1 MSVALMALTGSVY
14 GQLPRDG
21 LLAWYPF
28 TGSAEDMSG
37 HDRDLTTI
45 EGYSPIDT
53 TDRYDSSDCAY
64 WYTGSGAV
72 VPFHTKDSWLPSGD
86 EPWSVCAWTF
96 PAGRKTCVV
105 SWGIQEEPNKKVS
118 ITQTPT
124 SDHSGSDLCVS
135 NGTDSLKAPYWSPSE
150 SRKWYHVVVTHDSN
164 TTKIYINGEE
174 RLSSDIDLSIE
185 NGSFLGIGGEASSD
199 DTFTRQREW
208 RGKLDDVALYN
219 KVLTSAQ
226 ISDIYES
233 KTALNNPPSI
243 TSEPEEI
250 TFVDMTYTYE
260 ISADDPENHDVTYH
274 LLEGPSGAEISG
286 NTLSCNTTGLE
297 LNDYPVKI
305 AAVDEMGDSS
315 YQEYTLTITAEV
327 SIEKPIRA
335 IPKYHESSGSS
346 AQQRYFTITGRALK
360 PTRRTSGIYL
370 RSHKVLV
377 LPFLKIMTN
386 HPANFNR

>member
-1 MSVALMALTGSVY
+1 MRRFLMSVILMALVGSVY

-37 HDRDLTTI
+37 HGHDLTAI
-45 EGYSPIDT
+45 EGYTPIDT

-72 VPFHTKDSWLPSGD
+72 YPLHTRDSWLPSGD
-86 EPWSVCAWTF
+86 ESWSVCAWTF
-96 PAGRKTCVV
+96 PAGTKTAVV

-118 ITQTPT
+118 ITQIPT
-124 SDHSGSDLCVS
+124 SSLSGCDLCVS
-135 NGTDSLKAPYWSPSE
+135 NGTDSLKAPYWSSDG
-150 SRKWYHVVVTHDSN
+150 SGMWHHVAVTHDSN

-174 RLSSDIDLSIE
+174 RLSADIDLSIE
-185 NGSFLGIGGEASSD
+185 NGGYLGIGAESKNHD
-199 DTFTRQREW
+199 DFFNDQNSW
-208 RGKLDDVALYN
+208 RGKLDDIALYN

-226 ISDIYES
+226 VSAIYES

-250 TFVDMTYTYE
+250 TFVDMVYTYE
-260 ISADDPENHDVTYH
+260 ISADDPEGHDVTYH
-274 LLEGPSGAEISG
+274 LLEGPSGTDIDG

-297 LNDYPVKI
+297 LDDYPVKI

-315 YQEYTLTITAEV
+315 YQEYILTVTAVV
-327 SIEKPIRA
+327 SIKKPIRA
-335 IPKYHESSGSS
+335 VPKYHAASESA
-346 AQQRYFTITGRALK
+346 AQQRYFTVTGRALK

-370 RSHKVLV
+370 KSHKVLV
-377 LPFLKIMTN
+377 LD
-386 HPANFNR
+386 R